1 MSLVFPI
8 IWILSGCIEMVLS
21 LQEKIMKEMQG
32 LNDLHHQN
40 KMTLSEKW
48 LLLLSAA
55 LSQSTVESH
64 IYYYGQGRP

>member
-48 LLLLSAA
+48 LLLLFAA